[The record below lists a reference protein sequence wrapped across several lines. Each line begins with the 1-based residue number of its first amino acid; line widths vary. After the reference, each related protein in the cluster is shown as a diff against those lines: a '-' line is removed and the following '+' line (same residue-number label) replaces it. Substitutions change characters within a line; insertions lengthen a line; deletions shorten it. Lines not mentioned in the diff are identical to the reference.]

1 MYGFVGVFLVA
12 PLLAFALGYLFFR
25 LPDPDEAL
33 NNQIA
38 TVSFADGNELTKIVP
53 EAGNRI
59 KVSYQQVPEHVRM
72 AVLAAEDRTFHSNPG
87 FDLTAILRAAW
98 NQITGTGGG
107 GSTITQQF
115 VKNAL
120 VGDQQSL
127 WRKYKEMVLAVKI
140 SQEKSKDEIL
150 TEYLNAIYFGRGA
163 YGVESASRAYF
174 GKGIDELSVSEGAL
188 LAGLIQS
195 PSRWD
200 PAVSPERA
208 VQRWNFVV
216 DGMVSQGWLNP
227 HERAKLHFPFTVPRR
242 PSGAGAPTDNRA
254 HILNAIKDELAD
266 LGIGEQLISQAGLRI
281 GTTID
286 PVAQQNA
293 VDAARR
299 RLVGQ
304 PANLRNS
311 VVAIDPE
318 TGGVHAYY
326 GGDNGVGLDYA
337 RVRKQAG
344 STFKPFVLLA
354 ALQRDPPIGLGATFT
369 GREMPD
375 LRNDDG
381 ADCDVCTLKQA
392 MTISN
397 NVVFYN
403 LARQLGP
410 QAVADAAHQAGVRS
424 PLDNP
429 NAGIALGNKEVTPF
443 ELASAYATLASGGV
457 YRQPHLV
464 SKVVTADGRV
474 LFEAET
480 KEERRIPAQVARNV
494 TEAMLDV
501 ARHDGLQLPGSQQV
515 AAKTG
520 TVQSRFDGE
529 NNDAWMA
536 GYTPSIAAVVWIGTD
551 QNSPIRTASGTPI
564 SGGGLPA
571 SIWRTFLDGTTRVL
585 PARSFPSFR
594 PVGTPPEPSRPPQTA
609 PAPSGPALVAPP
621 SGGPVPAEGG
631 APPGGAPPPGDAPPP
646 AGEPGPEVPAEERV
660 G

>member
-1 MYGFVGVFLVA
+1 M
-12 PLLAFALGYLFFR
+12 
-25 LPDPDEAL
+25 

-38 TVSFADGNELTKIVP
+38 TVSFADNTLLTKIVP

-87 FDLTAILRAAW
+87 FDLTAILRAGW
-98 NQITGTGGG
+98 NQLTGAGGG

-120 VGDQQSL
+120 VGDEQTV

-140 SQEKSKDEIL
+140 SQEKSKEEIL
-150 TEYLNAIYFGRGA
+150 TDYLNAIYFGRGA
-163 YGVESASRAYF
+163 YGIQSASQAYF
-174 GKGIDELSVSEGAL
+174 GKPVEQLSVAEGAM

-208 VQRWNFVV
+208 VQRWNFVI
-216 DGMVSQGWLNP
+216 DGMVSQGWLSPQDRN
-227 HERAKLHFPFTVPRR
+227 RLHVPFTEPRR
-242 PSGAGAPTDNRA
+242 PNGAGAPTDHRA
-254 HILNAIKDELAD
+254 HILNAIKEELTD

-281 GTTID
+281 TTTID
-286 PVAQQNA
+286 PAAQQSA
-293 VDAARR
+293 VEAARR
-299 RLVGQ
+299 RLIGQ
-304 PANLRNS
+304 PANLRNA
-311 VVAIDPE
+311 VVGIDPA
-318 TGGVHAYY
+318 TGGVRAYY

-337 RVRKQAG
+337 KVHKQAG

-354 ALQRDPPIGLGATFT
+354 ALQRDPPIGLGETFNGT
-369 GREMPD
+369 EMSD
-375 LRNDDG
+375 LRNDVG

-392 MTISN
+392 MTVSN

-410 QAVADAAHQAGVRS
+410 PAVADAAHQAGVRS
-424 PLDNP
+424 PLDDP

-443 ELASAYATLASGGV
+443 EMASAYATFASGGV

-474 LFEAET
+474 LFEAGT

-501 ARHDGLQLPGSQQV
+501 AREDGLALSGNQQV
-515 AAKTG
+515 AAKSG

-536 GYTPSIAAVVWIGTD
+536 GYTPSLAAVVWIGTD

-564 SGGGLPA
+564 SGGGLPG
-571 SIWRTFLDGTTRVL
+571 SIWRTFLEDAARAR
-585 PARSFPSFR
+585 PAQTFPSYR
-594 PVGTPPEPSRPPQTA
+594 PVGTPPAPSRPPTSVPPA
-609 PAPSGPALVAPP
+609 EGPDPAPPASSEPP
-621 SGGPVPAEGG
+621 QSGG
-631 APPGGAPPPGDAPPP
+631 APPTGEPAPPSEPAPTVGTPP
-646 AGEPGPEVPAEERV
+646 PEVPPEDRV